1 MRFQSRQP
9 VHYMEFLPKVAK
21 KTGGSNSIFYRARLD
36 VTGRQKMPTLPPE
49 NVGILH
55 VTCPGAASPFSLSPH
70 PRFPGDVDR
79 KAPPRNGVTCSMCKS
94 YANRSFIC
102 FQ

>member
-1 MRFQSRQP
+1 MRFQSRQL
-9 VHYMEFLPKVAK
+9 VRFVEFLPKMTK
-21 KTGGSNSIFYRARLD
+21 KPGGSDSIFCRARAN
-36 VTGRQKMPTLPPE
+36 VTGRQKMPTFPPE
-49 NVGILH
+49 NVGIFHCDLSRGGF
-55 VTCPGAASPFSLSPH
+55 PLFSLPPPPFS
-70 PRFPGDVDR
+70 GDVDR